1 MKEKKSKFKDLKIKD
16 IHFEMRVF
24 SVRDAD
30 IDLNIHF
37 TEKGTS
43 RIILIAGMSYYYK
56 AILKKETRKLIESLN
71 EIKLYNWKRSY
82 KLDKDYV
89 VLDGES
95 WKLHIIY
102 ENGVEQKCHGENAY
116 PSSYEKLI
124 DLIHYYI
131 EKLDCPVEQS
141 IKPSITFWI
150 SKEFPNEK

>member
-16 IHFEMRVF
+16 IHFETRVF
-24 SVRDAD
+24 LVKDAD
-30 IDLNIHF
+30 IDLHIHF

-43 RIILIAGMSYYYK
+43 RIIIMAGMLYYK
-56 AILKKETRKLIESLN
+56 AILKKETTKLIESLN

-95 WKLHIIY
+95 WKLNIIY
-102 ENGVEQKCHGENAY
+102 ENGIEQKCRGVNAY
-116 PSSYEKLI
+116 PSSYKKLI

-131 EKLDCPVEQS
+131 EKLVYPIS
-141 IKPSITFWI
+141 I
-150 SKEFPNEK
+150 E